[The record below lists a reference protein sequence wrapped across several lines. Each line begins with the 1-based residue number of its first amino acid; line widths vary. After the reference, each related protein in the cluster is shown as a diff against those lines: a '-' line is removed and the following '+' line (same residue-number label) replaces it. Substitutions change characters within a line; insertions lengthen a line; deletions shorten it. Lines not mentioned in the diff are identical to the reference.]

1 MLSIIVSLR
10 GAKRRGNRI
19 KEEANLYFYE
29 FATLPIVARNDKE
42 LSNFGTMPI
51 RR

>member
-1 MLSIIVSLR
+1 MVSIIVSLR

-19 KEEANLYFYE
+19 REEANLYFYE
-29 FATLPIVARNDKE
+29 IAMVPTAARNDKG
-42 LSNFGTMPI
+42 LSNFGTMPT